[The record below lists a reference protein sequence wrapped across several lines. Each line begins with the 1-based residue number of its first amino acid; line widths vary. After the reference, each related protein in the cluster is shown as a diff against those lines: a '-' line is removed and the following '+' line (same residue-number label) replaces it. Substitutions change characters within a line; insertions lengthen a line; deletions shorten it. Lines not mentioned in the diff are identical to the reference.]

1 MRTVKKPKTENQG
14 IQGLWFE
21 LQKAK
26 KDGEKL
32 FHLILK
38 EKAVPEAIH
47 SLVYQESLRELIF
60 FTIDHRKEVTVSVNR
75 FKSIEERAKKKER
88 DRELVFAW
96 CNNNTDLAW
105 LPLKKIKSQA
115 AVDTK
120 IQQQTSIR
128 DNISLWRKEH
138 KKK

>member
-1 MRTVKKPKTENQG
+1 MKTLNKPKTENQG
-14 IQGLWFE
+14 IQGLSFE

-38 EKAVPEAIH
+38 EKAVPGAIQ

-60 FTIDHRKEVTVSVNR
+60 FTIDHRKAVTVSVNR
-75 FKSIEERAKKKER
+75 FKSNEERAKKKER

-96 CNNNTDLAW
+96 CNNNPDLAW
-105 LPLKKIKSQA
+105 LPLKKTKSQA
-115 AVDTK
+115 AADTK
-120 IQQQTSIR
+120 IKQHTSIR

-138 KKK
+138 NKK

>member
-1 MRTVKKPKTENQG
+1 MKTVKKPKTEDQG
-14 IQGLWFE
+14 IQGLFE
-21 LQKAK
+21 FQKAK

-38 EKAVPEAIH
+38 EKVVPEVIH

-60 FTIDHRKEVTVSVNR
+60 FTIAHRKEVTVSVNR
-75 FKSIEERAKKKER
+75 FKSNEERAKKKER

-96 CNNNTDLAW
+96 CNNNPDLAW
-105 LPLKKIKSQA
+105 LPLKKTKSQA
-115 AVDTK
+115 ATDTK
-120 IQQQTSIR
+120 IQQHTSIR

>member
-1 MRTVKKPKTENQG
+1 MKTVKKPKTEDQG
-14 IQGLWFE
+14 IQGLLKF
-21 LQKAK
+21 QKAK

-38 EKAVPEAIH
+38 EKIVPEAIH

-60 FTIDHRKEVTVSVNR
+60 FTIDHRKEVTVSINR
-75 FKSIEERAKKKER
+75 FKSIEKRAKKKER

-96 CNNNTDLAW
+96 CNNNPDLAW
-105 LPLKKIKSQA
+105 LPLRKINSRA
-115 AVDTK
+115 SADTK
-120 IQQQTSIR
+120 IQQHTSIR

>member
-1 MRTVKKPKTENQG
+1 MKTVKKTKTKNQG
-14 IQGLWFE
+14 IKGLWFE
-21 LQKAK
+21 LQAK
-26 KDGEKL
+26 KDGENL

-38 EKAVPEAIH
+38 EKVVPEVIH

-60 FTIDHRKEVTVSVNR
+60 FTIDHRKEVTVSINR
-75 FKSIEERAKKKER
+75 FKSNEERAKKKER

-96 CNNNTDLAW
+96 CNNNPDLAW
-105 LPLKKIKSQA
+105 LSLKKIKSQA
-115 AVDTK
+115 TADTK
-120 IQQQTSIR
+120 IQKHTSIR